1 MRGYAEILRKST
13 NHQNSYNVRV
23 NKLLF
28 SLLKDFYDWTS
39 WRSCSKSC
47 GGGNQ
52 ERQRIGTWIIETRPC
67 NKNNCPSKSTVAVLI
82 SLYSALSCTRR
93 FISLAFICYVSAS
106 SSMFVKLGFRKRR
119 LCKKGRRWKLKEEYK
134 NQIPTSTSL
143 PILGR
148 IAYGHQSKPRCLKR
162 PGPVSCVFS
171 CLK

>member
-1 MRGYAEILRKST
+1 M
-13 NHQNSYNVRV
+13 
-23 NKLLF
+23 LF

-39 WRSCSKSC
+39 WGSCSRTC

-52 ERQRIGTWIIETRPC
+52 ERQRIGTWILETRPC
-67 NKNNCPSKSTVAVLI
+67 NKNNCPSKRTDADHI
-82 SLYSALSCTRR
+82 PLYSALSCMRR

-106 SSMFVKLGFRKRR
+106 SNVFVKVDFRKSR

-134 NQIPTSTSL
+134 NQIPTSL

-148 IAYGHQSKPRCLKR
+148 IANGHQSKPRCLKR
-162 PGPVSCVFS
+162 PSPVSCVFS